1 MRQVL
6 MRFFLGLMT
15 LMVCVPVTAR
25 AQVVFTEMAPL
36 TFGTIVITSFGTSV
50 QIVVSPQP
58 IMPVYTGPI
67 IPITLGSRAHY
78 NMTGAPV
85 STAFTISIYNIN
97 NPVLGANPPFTLDN
111 FTTFPLVLSTDAGGA
126 ADFFFGA
133 RLRSAGG
140 GTPYGDGTYQGSYDF
155 TINF

>member
-1 MRQVL
+1 MKRVWL
-6 MRFFLGLMT
+6 CW
-15 LMVCVPVTAR
+15 MVCLVVAVGFLPTASR

-36 TFGTIVITSFGTSV
+36 SFGTIVITSFGPVT

-58 IMPVYTGPI
+58 IMPVYTGPV
-67 IPITLGSRAHY
+67 IPITLASRAHY

-85 STAFTISIYNIN
+85 STSFTISIYNIN
-97 NPVLGANPPFTLDN
+97 NALLGGNPPFTIDT
-111 FTTFPLVLSTDAGGA
+111 FTTHPAVLATDAGGS

-140 GTPYGDGTYQGSYDF
+140 GAPYGDGTYLGSYDF